1 MASFLRKTG
10 EILIYLVM
18 LVLVIIHFSGKGVFI
33 YEGF

>member
-1 MASFLRKTG
+1 MASFLRKTA
-10 EILIYLVM
+10 EILIYLAM